1 MQFNGLRTAAEKL
14 FITPQAV
21 SQQIKSL
28 EGQLQVQL
36 FRRSGRNMIPTE
48 EAVILARYVEN
59 GFQEFSEGIKIISE
73 GKKVNRINV
82 NATPH
87 FAANFLIPR
96 LHEFRHL
103 RSNCDIRLKTN
114 VQCPDFNRDDIDVAI
129 LWGFGQWAHCEV
141 RFLFYDYKVLCCA
154 PSLTK
159 GPLGI
164 REPDDVARHTLL
176 RPVRSVSMWKNVLT
190 FLGASRT
197 EAESTI
203 EMYDADSM
211 RRATI
216 EGLGVGLISED
227 DALREIQAGTVVAPF
242 GVDICRQM
250 PPEYNPGFYL
260 VYPHSQKYLPSVI
273 EFCRWVEQ
281 TNWIRN

>member
-1 MQFNGLRTAAEKL
+1 MADQLDRFEGRYPSLRALHVFDAVMRFNGLRAAAERL

-36 FRRSGRNMIPTE
+36 FRRSGRNTIPTE
-48 EAVILARYVEN
+48 GSGDPRPLCR
-59 GFQEFSEGIKIISE
+59 K
-73 GKKVNRINV
+73 RIPGV
-82 NATPH
+82 LGRH
-87 FAANFLIPR
+87 QD
-96 LHEFRHL
+96 HL
-103 RSNCDIRLKTN
+103 RGEKGKPHQCQRDPALRRQFFDPETARIPPSAVELRHPAENERL
-114 VQCPDFNRDDIDVAI
+114 QCPDFNRDDIDVAI

-141 RFLFYDYKVLCCA
+141 KFLFYDYKVLCCA

-176 RPVRSVSMWKNVLT
+176 RPVRSVTMWRNVLT
-190 FLGASRT
+190 FLGATRT
-197 EAESTI
+197 EAESVI

-216 EGLGVGLISED
+216 EGLGVGLIS
-227 DALREIQAGTVVAPF
+227 RG
-242 GVDICRQM
+242 
-250 PPEYNPGFYL
+250 
-260 VYPHSQKYLPSVI
+260 
-273 EFCRWVEQ
+273 
-281 TNWIRN
+281 